1 LKKANLY
8 SSDRVLCSIRQ
19 AANSEVL
26 SSESF
31 DCFGM
36 KTQGHALLKFERK
49 PTASGFPVQH
59 PVGGEILPVNSLQ
72 LLLANFWWIFLLA
85 IPVLMYWLAA
95 KYGVRTP
102 PPFRQALR
110 LVPVIVRMVG

>member
-1 LKKANLY
+1 
-8 SSDRVLCSIRQ
+8 
-19 AANSEVL
+19 
-26 SSESF
+26 
-31 DCFGM
+31 M
-36 KTQGHALLKFERK
+36 KSHGHGLLTFERK
-49 PTASGFPVQH
+49 PTPSGYIETH

-72 LLLANFWWIFLLA
+72 LLLANFWWIFLLG

-110 LVPVIVRMVG
+110 LVPVIVGMVG